1 MENQTFTYWGNK
13 GKYQKQHDIMWE
25 LVPQSGEVE
34 IPQNKRLEDAIES
47 VRQMARLY
55 YDFYNNGCCNV
66 IETKNED
73 CYECNGNGWEDDTD
87 EDCCYC
93 GGSGEVESCEG
104 SISEYYEP
112 MVRNLENLTMM
123 NISNVLKRCG
133 SNYGRYD
140 FPDKDC
146 IILEKFADK
155 VFELAWNV
163 YKDEDIKK
171 KAKTIKSLYNRKH
184 KTIKVNDFQIFYD
197 WCLYEDD
204 KIDKM
209 KVSECVDNFKEYV
222 ITNNLNK

>member
-1 MENQTFTYWGNK
+1 MY
-13 GKYQKQHDIMWE
+13 I
-25 LVPQSGEVE
+25 
-34 IPQNKRLEDAIES
+34 
-47 VRQMARLY
+47 
-55 YDFYNNGCCNV
+55 
-66 IETKNED
+66 
-73 CYECNGNGWEDDTD
+73 
-87 EDCCYC
+87 
-93 GGSGEVESCEG
+93 
-104 SISEYYEP
+104 
-112 MVRNLENLTMM
+112 
-123 NISNVLKRCG
+123 
-133 SNYGRYD
+133 D

-222 ITNNLNK
+222 LTNNLNK